1 MEEAGFTAL
10 YRAEHGQ
17 QVRRAFLLLGD
28 DEAANDVVH
37 EAMTALYRRWGQVA
51 EPGAYLNRAVLNGCR
66 DPGRRRTVADRA
78 VHRLV
83 PDPGDDPASATLA
96 DVLATLPFHHRAAI
110 VLRYYAGFTT
120 DEIAAALECAPG
132 SVGPWIDR
140 GLTAMRKVL

>member
-66 DPGRRRTVADRA
+66 DHGRRRTVADRA

-83 PDPGDDPASATLA
+83 PDPGDDP
-96 DVLATLPFHHRAAI
+96 D
-110 VLRYYAGFTT
+110 
-120 DEIAAALECAPG
+120 PG
-132 SVGPWIDR
+132 
-140 GLTAMRKVL
+140 